1 MMCPVKSALKH
12 LNDKKTNIKCS
23 GKKGLIKTLEG
34 LGFVVKDN
42 KKAGHKSYVHPAID
56 DFMGSNFDC
65 GHGKTDK
72 GGGQQIKPAYV
83 SNVIKVIEKYEDE
96 LKEYNAEN

>member
-1 MMCPVKSALKH
+1 MTCPVKNAIQFLK
-12 LNDKKTNIKCS
+12 LKKTNIKCS
-23 GKKGLIKTLEG
+23 GKKGLIKLLEG

-42 KKAGHKSYVHPAID
+42 KKAGHKSYVHHALD
-56 DFMGSNFDC
+56 GFMGSNFDC

-72 GGGQQIKPAYV
+72 GGGQPVKPEYID
-83 SNVIKVIEKYEDE
+83 NVIKVLEKYEDE